1 MTAIPNPALHEAT
14 IARKVMAERVKLF
27 TDRMVAGALISPLGT
42 ALLAGIEG
50 PVAGWDRA
58 ALWLCVINLV
68 EFLIVAMGYRYRM
81 TKREEEDA
89 PRWKN
94 AQIVCAA
101 LLGPAWGSS
110 VWFFWVDG
118 QILFYVVNLT
128 VLVCVSSVTLIIL
141 SPFRSATILFSAG
154 ILFPPLL
161 HLAFVANPLVVQ
173 VAAGLAVL
181 FVVQLR
187 YAQVTEGQLLG
198 ELDSSVR
205 NLALAEQ
212 LKESEERF
220 RLAMEAA
227 SDGVWDWDLVN
238 ENRCYFSPA
247 YFQMLGYEPD
257 ALPMTAQ
264 TWIELI
270 HPEDYQRVL
279 SANQDCIENRRPSF
293 EVEYRIKAKDGSWKW
308 VLGRGKAVL
317 RDADGKAIRMIG
329 THVDITERKRA
340 EEALR
345 EMATTDYLTG
355 LVNRRS
361 FFARLDEELER
372 LHRAIESPVA
382 LLMLDLD
389 FFKNVN
395 DTYGHAAGDAL
406 LKHFSAMVTGEV
418 RLIDTVGR
426 LGGEEFGIIFPGAD
440 LKATKVLADRLCQRV
455 SRSPLLFNGQ
465 EIRITVSVGVTDV
478 KATDSNSDAPLARA
492 DAALYRAKQLG
503 RNRVE
508 TSGEEATAIDSQIS
522 LH

>member
-1 MTAIPNPALHEAT
+1 
-14 IARKVMAERVKLF
+14 
-27 TDRMVAGALISPLGT
+27 
-42 ALLAGIEG
+42 
-50 PVAGWDRA
+50 
-58 ALWLCVINLV
+58 
-68 EFLIVAMGYRYRM
+68 
-81 TKREEEDA
+81 
-89 PRWKN
+89 
-94 AQIVCAA
+94 
-101 LLGPAWGSS
+101 
-110 VWFFWVDG
+110 
-118 QILFYVVNLT
+118 
-128 VLVCVSSVTLIIL
+128 
-141 SPFRSATILFSAG
+141 
-154 ILFPPLL
+154 
-161 HLAFVANPLVVQ
+161 
-173 VAAGLAVL
+173 
-181 FVVQLR
+181 
-187 YAQVTEGQLLG
+187 
-198 ELDSSVR
+198 
-205 NLALAEQ
+205 
-212 LKESEERF
+212 
-220 RLAMEAA
+220 
-227 SDGVWDWDLVN
+227 
-238 ENRCYFSPA
+238 
-247 YFQMLGYEPD
+247 
-257 ALPMTAQ
+257 
-264 TWIELI
+264 
-270 HPEDYQRVL
+270 
-279 SANQDCIENRRPSF
+279 
-293 EVEYRIKAKDGSWKW
+293 
-308 VLGRGKAVL
+308 
-317 RDADGKAIRMIG
+317 MIG